1 MSHTTDEILQAE
13 ERLRQVLLEND
24 VQALTQ
30 LLHDDLVFTD
40 QNGAVF
46 SKQDD
51 LDSHASDAVRM
62 TEYEILET
70 IVRFYGEIA
79 ISVVKE
85 HLAVIVQ
92 GTPVSGEYRY
102 TRIWLFDQNR
112 WQIVGGQ
119 FGPIA

>member
-1 MSHTTDEILQAE
+1 
-13 ERLRQVLLEND
+13 
-24 VQALTQ
+24 
-30 LLHDDLVFTD
+30 
-40 QNGAVF
+40 
-46 SKQDD
+46 
-51 LDSHASDAVRM
+51 M

-85 HLAVIVQ
+85 HLSVIAQ
-92 GTPVSGEYRY
+92 GTPISGEYRY

>member
-1 MSHTTDEILQAE
+1 MSHTTNEILQAE
-13 ERLRQVLLEND
+13 EQLRQALLTD
-24 VQALTQ
+24 DIQALEQ

-40 QNGAVF
+40 QTGIVVG
-46 SKQDD
+46 KQED
-51 LDSHASDAVRM
+51 LNAHASGALKM

-70 IVRFYGEIA
+70 IVRLYGEMA

-85 HLAVIVQ
+85 HLAVLVQ